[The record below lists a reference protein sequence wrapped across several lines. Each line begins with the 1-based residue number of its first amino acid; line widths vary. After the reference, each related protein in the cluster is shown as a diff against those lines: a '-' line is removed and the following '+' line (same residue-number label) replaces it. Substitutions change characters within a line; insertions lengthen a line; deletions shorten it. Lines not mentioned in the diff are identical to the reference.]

1 MMTARA
7 LKSVNRFAV
16 LNHASFS
23 VPASPIMS
31 FALFLLIYIAV
42 AIALVAVIWL
52 ILRDLRRKRH
62 GKAQPPRAREPRE
75 RRAPK
80 AAFPGRKK
88 APAAEPQ
95 PETPPAPRRRQLHT
109 FAEAERTASEPAGDP
124 SPVPAAVE
132 AVEDYAQA
140 SLKRLEDAFERLQS
154 DDITLD
160 AYRAEVLAEQAAIE
174 QRIAALGDDA
184 EGAEMAAARA
194 ALESTRWCLDWADQ
208 QTERGV

>member
-95 PETPPAPRRRQLHT
+95 PETPP
-109 FAEAERTASEPAGDP
+109 AERTASEPAGDP